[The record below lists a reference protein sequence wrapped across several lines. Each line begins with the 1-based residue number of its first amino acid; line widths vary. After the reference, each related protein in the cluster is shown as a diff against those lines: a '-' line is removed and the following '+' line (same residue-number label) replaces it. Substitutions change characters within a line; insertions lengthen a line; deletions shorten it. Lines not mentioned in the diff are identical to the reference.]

1 MGYRVFLPGP
11 VVVSVA
17 GVRMKRETQTG
28 VRLNLFDIPVELHR
42 RLVLDVDEHGD
53 VHGVLP
59 IDGSG
64 TIPDCPTI
72 GFEFL
77 LDNSVPGICRLQEAW
92 HSLLTDAI
100 AENAVKEVDHAGE
113 FGRWSLVFIPI
124 QGVRRV
130 QILIEDHSSL
140 DRISER
146 LRVAETVFQRSP
158 SGIYVTDTTPT
169 ILYCNEAVSAITGF
183 SPAELIGKNP
193 KIFRSEKHPRDFYQ
207 KAWNTLMEDGY
218 WEGEFWGK
226 RKGGMVFP
234 QWVILMA
241 VRNAEGRPVRLI
253 NIFRDITRNK
263 QQEEFMQYLARQDVL
278 TGLPHRNHFG
288 RMLNTAI
295 RKVPDESGSPGVGIL
310 DLDDFNLINRT
321 HGYRFGD
328 QLLRKVAER
337 LVELDDTRVA
347 LGRLGGDEFGFLLA
361 DAASEDELVE
371 LAKRILKLFER
382 PFLTD
387 RGALYVSA
395 AAGLACYPHHG
406 KRGETLLRHAEEA
419 MRSIKSTGGDRWRVF
434 SDHMITPI
442 ADQLQLKNDLHR
454 AVHQNE
460 FELYYQPRVDLNN
473 REVQGAECLIRWR
486 HPKSGRIMPDMFIPL
501 AEDCDLILPIGGWV
515 METVANQLK
524 AWIEEKLPIHVL
536 SFNVSGRQ
544 LYRGDLVGQ
553 VREILRKTGV
563 PPGQLEVELTE
574 STVLDDLDHAVRILS
589 ELRALGVRIAL
600 DDFGTGYSSLN
611 YLRLLPLDTL
621 KIERS
626 FVKDVMTGVGS
637 RAVLR
642 TLFQLGR
649 DLGMRTVAEGVE
661 TVEQLEFLEESGC
674 DEAQGFLIAH
684 PLPGPEFRTFVNRFD
699 PAQLRTRS

>member
-1 MGYRVFLPGP
+1 MR
-11 VVVSVA
+11 
-17 GVRMKRETQTG
+17 REVQAG
-28 VRLNLFDIPVELHR
+28 VRLNLFDVPVEMQR
-42 RLVLDVDEHGD
+42 RCVLEVDDGGS
-53 VHGVLP
+53 VHAVLS
-59 IDGSG
+59 I
-64 TIPDCPTI
+64 
-72 GFEFL
+72 ER
-77 LDNSVPGICRLQEAW
+77 PGISTEYPVFPFDFLMDGKNGNASQLHGTW
-92 HSLLTDAI
+92 HDLVRDAI
-100 AENAVKEVDHAGE
+100 EENRVMEVDHAGD

-124 QGVRRV
+124 QGTRRV
-130 QILIEDHSSL
+130 QILVEDHSML
-140 DRISER
+140 DTVSER

-158 SGIYVTDTTPT
+158 SGIIVTDSTPT
-169 ILYCNEAVSAITGF
+169 ILYCNDAVSAITGF
-183 SPAELIGKNP
+183 TPAELIGKNP
-193 KIFRSEKHPRDFYQ
+193 RMFRSNKHSREFYQ
-207 KAWNTLMEDGY
+207 KTWNKLMSDGY
-218 WEGEFWGK
+218 WEGELWGN

-234 QWVILMA
+234 QWMILMA
-241 VRNAEGRPVRLI
+241 VRNAEGVPVRLI
-253 NIFRDITRNK
+253 SIFRDITRNK

-288 RMLNTAI
+288 RMLNAAI
-295 RKVPDESGSPGVGIL
+295 RDASDNDGFPGVGIL

-337 LVELDDTRVA
+337 LGELDDPRVS
-347 LGRLGGDEFGFLLA
+347 LGRLGGDEFGFLLSE
-361 DAASEDELVE
+361 AASENELID
-371 LAKRILKLFER
+371 LANRILKLFER

-395 AAGLACYPHHG
+395 AVGLSCYPHHG
-406 KRGETLLRHAEEA
+406 KRGDTLMRHAEEA

-434 SDHMITPI
+434 SDHMVAPV

-460 FELYYQPRVDLNN
+460 FELYYQPRINLATS
-473 REVQGAECLIRWR
+473 EVQGAECLIRWR

-501 AEDCDLILPIGGWV
+501 AEDSDLILPIGGWV

-524 AWIEEKLPIHVL
+524 NWMDEGFPVHVL

-553 VREILRKTGV
+553 VREVLRKTGI
-563 PPGQLEVELTE
+563 PPGCMEVELTE
-574 STVLDDLDHAVRILS
+574 STVLNDLDHAVRILS
-589 ELRALGVRIAL
+589 ELRALGIRIAL

-637 RAVLR
+637 RAVIR

-649 DLGMRTVAEGVE
+649 ALGLRTVAEGVE
-661 TVEQLEFLEESGC
+661 TMNQLEFLVEAGC
-674 DEAQGFLIAH
+674 DEAQGFLVAH

-699 PAQLRTRS
+699 PARLRARP